1 MTADLTIH
9 TSITG
14 EERRDLSQAGRCA
27 GCDDAAVVAVY
38 LPLSGHEGYVEGY
51 CIKHARRVCGHK
63 APVQHRGRPVPLD
76 TLIWGES

>member
-9 TSITG
+9 TSITD
-14 EERRDLSQAGRCA
+14 EERRYLSRAGRCA

-38 LPLSGHEGYVEGY
+38 LPLCGHGGYVEGY

-63 APVQHRGRPVPLD
+63 APFQYLGRPVPLD
-76 TLIWGES
+76 TLIGGES